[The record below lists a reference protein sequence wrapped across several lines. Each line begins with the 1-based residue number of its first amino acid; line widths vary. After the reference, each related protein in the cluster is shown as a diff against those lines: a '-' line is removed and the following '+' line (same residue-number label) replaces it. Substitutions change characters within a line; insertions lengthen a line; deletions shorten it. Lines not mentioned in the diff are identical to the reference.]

1 MHAASINRKKGPA
14 VVCRD
19 AAKCDDLD
27 LRLSKMWLRIAIA
40 GVFAGQGMMFS
51 LALNMTPPAYGSTAY
66 WILHGGLIF
75 SSLVVMAFLGGPL
88 FVSTWNMLRRRR
100 LSIEGLFTLSLVG
113 AFTGSVVG
121 SVSGRGDVF
130 YEVVAVVIAIYT
142 FGRILSERSTARLQ
156 MESARLRERF
166 DHAKIRDA
174 GGAWQRVSLSEVSV
188 GATVRIE
195 PGEAITVDG
204 AVVEGEGYVQ
214 ETALSGEPLPV
225 VKRAGDY
232 VRAGTHTIDCRLEV
246 EVQQTKGQREIDSII
261 GIVESTDGRP
271 SELQT
276 QANALIQKFL
286 PLVVGVSLTTF
297 VFWFFAGIWIDAVL
311 NSMAVL
317 LVACPCALGLATPVA
332 ISQGLYRLARLGLV
346 SRDGALIDVLAHT
359 RNVFFDKTGTLS
371 EGHLRVTETCFVEA
385 LPISREALLASIH
398 HVESPLNHP
407 VAQGLSRY
415 IESLNL
421 ELREELGSNL
431 RLIPGQGL
439 EFKLGDM
446 KVQVGEGSLAER
458 ADDLKALTGQV
469 RERTGKRVF
478 VFIDGR
484 GVVCFVL
491 RERLRDGVGEI
502 WPRLQG
508 LGLKMKVLTGDP
520 DPQLALPPGVE
531 LRSGLRAEEKVAE
544 VMRSNESGERPIFVG
559 DGINDAAAMSVARG
573 SIVMDSGAR
582 LPSSVAMG
590 RLRGDSIAILPE
602 CISLARSIHSRLRGN
617 LIFAVSYNVVG
628 ISLAAIGLLH
638 PIAAA
643 FIMIVSSF
651 LVTFRALGLQRE

>member
-19 AAKCDDLD
+19 AAECDDLD

-40 GVFAGQGMMFS
+40 GVFAGQGMMLS

-88 FVSTWNMLRRRR
+88 FVSTWNMIRRGR

-113 AFTGSVVG
+113 AFTGSVVV

-142 FGRILSERSTARLQ
+142 FGRILSERSTARLR

-166 DHAKIRDA
+166 DHAKIRSEGD
-174 GGAWQRVSLSEVSV
+174 GWQRLPLSEISV
-188 GATVRIE
+188 GAIVRIE

-204 AVVEGEGYVQ
+204 TVVEGEGYVQ
-214 ETALSGEPLPV
+214 ETALSGEPLPL

-232 VRAGTHTIDCRLEV
+232 IRAGTHTIDCRLEV
-246 EVQQTKGQREIDSII
+246 EVERTKGQREIDSII
-261 GIVESTDGRP
+261 EIVESTDGRP

-286 PLVVGVSLTTF
+286 PLVVGVSLTTL
-297 VFWFFAGIWIDAVL
+297 VFWAFAGAWIDAVL

-359 RNVFFDKTGTLS
+359 RQVFFDKTGTLS
-371 EGHLRVTETCFVEA
+371 EAHLQVTEACFVES
-385 LPISREALLASIH
+385 LPIPREAVLVAIH
-398 HVESPLNHP
+398 HVESPLSHP

-421 ELREELGSNL
+421 EFREENGSNL
-431 RLIPGQGL
+431 RLIPGRGL
-439 EFKLGDM
+439 EFELGDS
-446 KVQVGEGSLAER
+446 KVQVGEGSLAG
-458 ADDLKALTGQV
+458 ASDDLAELTGQL
-469 RERTGKRVF
+469 RESGGKRIF
-478 VFIDGR
+478 VFLDGR
-484 GVVCFVL
+484 AVACFVL
-491 RERLRDGVGEI
+491 QECLRDGVGET
-502 WPRLQG
+502 WPRLHA
-508 LGLKMKVLTGDP
+508 LGLKTDVLTGDP
-520 DPQLALPPGVE
+520 DPQLALPEGVRVE
-531 LRSGLRAEEKVAE
+531 SGLRAEEKVTE
-544 VMRSNESGERPIFVG
+544 VMRSRESGDLPLFVG
-559 DGINDAAAMSVARG
+559 DGINDAAAMSVAVG
-573 SIVMDSGAR
+573 SIVMDSGAS
-582 LPSSVAMG
+582 LPASVAMG

-602 CISLARSIHSRLRGN
+602 SISLARDIHRRLRGN
-617 LIFAVSYNVVG
+617 LIFAISYNIVG
-628 ISLAAIGLLH
+628 MSLAAASLLH
-638 PIAAA
+638 PVAAA
-643 FIMIVSSF
+643 LIMIVSSF
-651 LVTFRALGLQRE
+651 SVTFRAIGLRRE